1 MKKLLVLM
9 LVLGMAS
16 LANADLQ
23 ISVGGDKNPADS
35 EYTLLPSEEL
45 FLDIWT
51 DAVIPNLTGGT
62 WMLVVDTTLGSITPG
77 RGLLS
82 PPQTV
87 YGTPPYTAQA
97 PLVIPPV
104 GLEGI
109 WGIYVAFGDI
119 AAGTMMYDEIIFH
132 CEALGDAT
140 IYLMD
145 APDGSPASIIYDSV
159 VIHQVPEPMTVLLLG
174 LGGLFLRRRKKQQT
188 A

>member
-1 MKKLLVLM
+1 MKKLLIFM

-16 LANADLQ
+16 LANATLQ
-23 ISVGGDKNPADS
+23 ISVGSDKDPTDS

-45 FLDIWT
+45 VLDIWT
-51 DAVIPNLTGGT
+51 DAAIPNFMGGT
-62 WMLVVDTTLGSITPG
+62 WMLVVDTTLGSFTPG
-77 RGLLS
+77 IGMLP

-97 PLVIPPV
+97 PNVIPPV

-109 WGIYVAFGDI
+109 WGIYVAFGEI
-119 AAGTMMYDEIIFH
+119 AAGTTMYNQIIFH

-145 APDGSPASIIYDSV
+145 APDSVQASIIYDQV
-159 VIHQVPEPMTVLLLG
+159 VIHQIPEPATIALLG
-174 LGGLFLRRRKKQQT
+174 LGCLLLRRRK
-188 A
+188 